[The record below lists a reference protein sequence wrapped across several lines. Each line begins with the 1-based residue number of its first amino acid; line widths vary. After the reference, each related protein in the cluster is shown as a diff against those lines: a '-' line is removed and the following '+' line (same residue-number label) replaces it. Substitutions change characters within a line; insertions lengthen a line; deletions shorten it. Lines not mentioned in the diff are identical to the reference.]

1 MVGLPSVAL
10 LLGQGS
16 VVDVR
21 ERLRRYFF
29 KCKKCWFSVLMVL
42 EEKQIQVCISL
53 YIYRERNKLYH
64 YPCSLYVLFSHII
77 IKKIKMNIMWPLGVP
92 APWALLGVLSSCQLR
107 WSRNWPVCSCWY
119 LLKLDFHLHCFGL
132 SDPKLASFNSGLRP
146 QAFIEMNL
154 GCPTVVP
161 IHDELV
167 KVWSVR
173 SLSLRRAA
181 GALLNCELLKESVG

>member
-1 MVGLPSVAL
+1 MCARGSADTSSNAKSVGFPSWWFWRK
-10 LLGQGS
+10 S
-16 VVDVR
+16 R
-21 ERLRRYFF
+21 SRY
-29 KCKKCWFSVLMVL
+29 VY
-42 EEKQIQVCISL
+42 L
-53 YIYRERNKLYH
+53 YIYIERERHKLYTYH

-146 QAFIEMNL
+146 SSRWIWVVQRLSQFMMN
-154 GCPTVVP
+154 
-161 IHDELV
+161 
-167 KVWSVR
+167 
-173 SLSLRRAA
+173 
-181 GALLNCELLKESVG
+181 